1 MIQAPAAASDA
12 HADTAVETVARQVLG
27 NCPHHLFQW
36 PSLANDERWTSL
48 DRQRAIY
55 KNILK
60 WAADHHVV
68 PNTKYLSTFLRR
80 YVRVIEED
88 GEELDEDLLTF
99 HCDLMGRG
107 ASDSG
112 DLPPDFTLKTYFMD
126 SCVSDNYVTTMESA
140 NTISGGTTGLKTW
153 PASLSMAEY
162 LLIHPDLIRGK
173 AVVEL
178 GSGVGV
184 LGLVCARLGA
194 ARVTLTDVNASVLS
208 VLEQNVDR
216 FWKRTALSAAPIEIH
231 SLDWFTVEDH
241 EADALLGDV
250 LLCADTVYDPD
261 LLPGLAHCLH
271 TFLRAAARCGRPL
284 AVYMAT
290 AIRRES
296 TFHDLNDRLRK
307 VGFTYRIILDD
318 CPPTR
323 FFPDEAVTQ
332 IAVLEIVPVSDG
344 KDVGAI

>member
-1 MIQAPAAASDA
+1 MNQAPAAAKDA
-12 HADTAVETVARQVLG
+12 HADAAVETVARQVLG

-36 PSLANDERWTSL
+36 PPLANGEQWTSL
-48 DRQRAIY
+48 DRQQAIHT
-55 KNILK
+55 NILK
-60 WAADHHVV
+60 WATDYHVL

-80 YVRVIEED
+80 YVRMIEEA

-99 HCDLMGRG
+99 HCDLMGQG
-107 ASDSG
+107 AADTG
-112 DLPPDFTLKTYFMD
+112 DLPHDFTLKTYFLD
-126 SCVSDNYVTTMESA
+126 SRVSDNYVTTMESA

-162 LLIHPDLIRGK
+162 LLTHPDLIRGK
-173 AVVEL
+173 TVVEL

-184 LGLVCARLGA
+184 LGLVCARLSA
-194 ARVTLTDVNASVLS
+194 ARVALTDVNASVLS
-208 VLEQNVDR
+208 VLEKNVDR
-216 FWKRTALSAAPIEIH
+216 FRQRTTLPAAPIEIH
-231 SLDWFTVEDH
+231 SLDWFSVEDH
-241 EADALLGDV
+241 EADAHLGDV

-271 TFLRAAARCGRPL
+271 TFLRAAARRNRPL

-307 VGFTYRIILDD
+307 VGFAYRIILDD
-318 CPPTR
+318 CPPMR
-323 FFPDEAVTQ
+323 FYPDEAVTQ

-344 KDVGAI
+344 TGVGGE